1 MKLSQVEW
9 KTVGKATLKEFSRD
23 DVPMI
28 AAAMAYHFL
37 FALFPFAIFLAA
49 LTGLIG
55 RLIGETQLFET
66 IEEYLRNA
74 LPATTADAVLGP
86 LNQVITQQSGR
97 ALSLGVLLALFSASN
112 GVATVMRGC
121 NRAYGIE
128 ETRNF
133 ILQRLVAI
141 ALTVVLTLLLIAGF
155 ILLIFG
161 GDIGGWLARQF
172 GLGGAFQVVW
182 NLLRYPLV
190 LVGISLVLAILYWKG
205 PNIDQ
210 QFEWI
215 TPGSVIATL
224 AWFLATVG
232 FGLYVQFF
240 AAESFRNTYG
250 AIAGLI
256 LFLFYLYLTSLVI
269 MVGAEFNAE
278 TTKRYD
284 PEVIREKVTD
294 PGKQL
299 PGKQPM
305 PHPQALREAGVS
317 RREVAA
323 ANGGPEAVA
332 APDPFAD
339 PTVDERLRAIR
350 ARPVVSAEAQA
361 RREQA
366 GLSATERARR
376 ARTTI
381 AALVISA
388 ATAVAGVLA
397 GVLRGHPDQQTR

>member
-49 LTGLIG
+49 LTGFIG
-55 RLIGETQLFET
+55 RFVGERDLFQT
-66 IEEYLRNA
+66 ITNYLQQA
-74 LPATTADAVLGP
+74 LPQTTWQAIEGP
-86 LNQVITQQSGR
+86 LTQVVTQQSGR

-128 ETRNF
+128 ESRNF

-190 LVGISLVLAILYWKG
+190 LVGIGLALAILYWKG

-323 ANGGPEAVA
+323 ANGAPGAVA
-332 APDPFAD
+332 TPDPFAD

-350 ARPVVSAEAQA
+350 ARPAVSAEAQA